1 MWGKGL
7 EVHVT
12 HGNLEWGGGLRMQL
26 SSSAK
31 SIQLKLSKN
40 QDDVSL
46 LHYIPFFMYTDI
58 RKVSMK
64 NSSIFSHAKM
74 KEVWGYTQK
83 KL

>member
-1 MWGKGL
+1 MWRKGL

-12 HGNLEWGGGLRMQL
+12 HGNLEWGGGLRMT
-26 SSSAK
+26 SSSTK

-46 LHYIPFFMYTDI
+46 LHYIPFFMYIDI
-58 RKVSMK
+58 RRVSMK

-74 KEVWGYTQK
+74 KDVRGYMQK